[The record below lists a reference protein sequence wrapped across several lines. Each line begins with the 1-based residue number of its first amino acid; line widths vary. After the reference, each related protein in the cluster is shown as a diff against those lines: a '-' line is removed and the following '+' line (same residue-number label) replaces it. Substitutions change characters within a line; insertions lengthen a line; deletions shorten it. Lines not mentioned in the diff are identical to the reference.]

1 MLQRQARL
9 KSEIYDVNEPGVAIN
24 ETGVAINEPGVA
36 IKTEAGRQ
44 EFFRR
49 PLPWC

>member
-9 KSEIYDVNEPGVAIN
+9 KSEIYDVNETGVAIN
-24 ETGVAINEPGVA
+24 ETGVA